1 MNPKLKFIKDFVIG
15 VLCGCCATLIVYF
28 AYTKITEKSNDNAE
42 SVASESAIVKQIPSS
57 NGPISVCIGMTTNDV
72 EDRLGKPTKVQK
84 EEGTTDE
91 LWLYSSHNDPRGI
104 DAMLQFVDGR
114 LNAAIPISLEQKE
127 E

>member
-1 MNPKLKFIKDFVIG
+1 MKKLLKIARALLLGILLGFCTVMLAHFIYNKISNKMNGDKSEAV
-15 VLCGCCATLIVYF
+15 AT
-28 AYTKITEKSNDNAE
+28 EN
-42 SVASESAIVKQIPSS
+42 AIVKQIPSS

-114 LNAAIPISLEQKE
+114 LNAAIPISLEQK
-127 E
+127 